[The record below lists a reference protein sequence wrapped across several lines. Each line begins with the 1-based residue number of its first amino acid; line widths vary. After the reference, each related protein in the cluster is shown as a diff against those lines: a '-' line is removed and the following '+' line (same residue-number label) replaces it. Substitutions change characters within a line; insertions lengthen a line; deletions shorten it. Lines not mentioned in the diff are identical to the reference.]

1 MVSEIIAVDPEAV
14 AQATTVIGFD
24 NRNDSGFKNTNDSI
38 EAAGGI
44 MIAQLWHPGRQQ
56 LWHPT
61 KAPTGVSDGP
71 DPYSWTVAHVMQ
83 GVDILNLT
91 QLYNNQFSKI
101 LAGNKLFDH
110 YDDGLYRGPIEE
122 IHYKNEN

>member
-1 MVSEIIAVDPEAV
+1 MSANINAEI
-14 AQATTVIGFD
+14 
-24 NRNDSGFKNTNDSI
+24 
-38 EAAGGI
+38 
-44 MIAQLWHPGRQQ
+44 L
-56 LWHPT
+56 
-61 KAPTGVSDGP
+61 
-71 DPYSWTVAHVMQ
+71 

-101 LAGNKLFDH
+101 LAGNKLFGH